1 MSSRRRLLFI
11 FLTLISVC
19 LYLFVFSNKYDSA
32 MQSLGFSSKSN
43 QPSVD
48 EIYGLIS
55 LVTRDSEKSQRVLTA
70 NSVDPSKPVAM
81 NAYAARRGMS
91 WEKEMERLNEEY
103 PVVVFSKTY
112 CPYVSLLYIVLRI
125 FTCYVVWIRYSR
137 KAKQLLQAYQLS
149 PPPKIIE
156 VDLRDFLRCK
166 RCSLNFTT
174 SFIVPT
180 EDAIQLKKV
189 LTRLTGRSTFPN
201 IILRGK
207 SIGGSDDVHALH
219 NANALRDM
227 FKEAGVDVQGEYMM

>member
-32 MQSLGFSSKSN
+32 IQSLGFSSKSN

-103 PVVVFSKTY
+103 PVVVFSKASKS
-112 CPYVSLLYIVLRI
+112 PIVRHS
-125 FTCYVVWIRYSR
+125 YSR

-156 VDLRDFLRCK
+156 VDLR
-166 RCSLNFTT
+166 
-174 SFIVPT
+174 

>member
-32 MQSLGFSSKSN
+32 IQSLGFSSKSN

-91 WEKEMERLNEEY
+91 WEKEKERLNEEY
-103 PVVVFSKTY
+103 PVVV
-112 CPYVSLLYIVLRI
+112 
-125 FTCYVVWIRYSR
+125 YSR

-156 VDLRDFLRCK
+156 VDLR
-166 RCSLNFTT
+166 
-174 SFIVPT
+174 

>member
-32 MQSLGFSSKSN
+32 IQSLGFSSKSN

-91 WEKEMERLNEEY
+91 WEKEKERLNEEY

-112 CPYVSLLYIVLRI
+112 CP
-125 FTCYVVWIRYSR
+125 YSR

-156 VDLRDFLRCK
+156 VDLR
-166 RCSLNFTT
+166 
-174 SFIVPT
+174 

-201 IILRGK
+201 INLRGK